1 MLPKIVI
8 GTINVKTAMG
18 NTISV
23 FVPFLITKEIDS
35 THMKKTMKIL
45 AQTTLQPI
53 REVFCCKLHILKFQT
68 SVRKKKPKL
77 CLIRYGSQRSFISD
91 ELRNYLK
98 LSVLPKE
105 SVFIKTF
112 GKCEPTIKTVD
123 IVQVKVLN
131 PSKSVVVEA
140 ICKPFICSDILCQN
154 IHSVSSQYDHSQ
166 NLTLADSSPDGNKR
180 IDILAGVD
188 SYYSCIG
195 SEIKRGSGSQPL
207 AISSIFG

>member
-53 REVFCCKLHILKFQT
+53 REVFYCKLHILKFQT
-68 SVRKKKPKL
+68 SVLKKKPKL

-105 SVFIKTF
+105 SVFFKTF

-131 PSKSVVVEA
+131 PSKSVVIEA

-195 SEIKRGSGSQPL
+195 SEIKRGSGNQPL
-207 AISSIFG
+207 PISSIFG